1 MNKQQV
7 VSLLASNPAAVT
19 KAMIVLFASQTVE
32 EQSRSTTIETN
43 RRGFNA
49 ADADFGSYCAR
60 WVLGLHRTTPPHIV
74 AERVARYLHADNYR
88 GYRTL
93 SGRFLERGR
102 EMGARYWRQLAAAA
116 EAKRAM
122 NVPF

>member
-7 VSLLASNPAAVT
+7 SALLASNSYAVT
-19 KAMIVLFASQTVE
+19 KAMIILFAHQTAQE
-32 EQSRSTTIETN
+32 RSTSSTIETN
-43 RRGFNA
+43 NVGFNA

-60 WVLGLHRTTPPHIV
+60 WVLGLHQTTPAHIV
-74 AERVARYLHADNYR
+74 AERVARYLQGDNYKN
-88 GYRTL
+88 YRCL

-102 EMGARYWRQLAAAA
+102 AMGTRYWRQLAAAA

-122 NVPF
+122 AVPF

>member
-7 VSLLASNPAAVT
+7 SALLASNSFAVT
-19 KAMIVLFASQTVE
+19 KAMIILFASQTVE
-32 EQSRSTTIETN
+32 ERSRSTTIEQN
-43 RRGFNA
+43 ARGFNA

-60 WVLGLHRTTPPHIV
+60 WVLGLHPTTPAHIV
-74 AERVARYLHADNYR
+74 AERVTRYLTGDNYR
-88 GYRTL
+88 QYRCL

-102 EMGARYWRQLAAAA
+102 EMGVRYWRQLAAAA